1 MKTGIDR
8 NGNKV
13 LRVTV
18 PGERG
23 FSIQTLGNLPRT
35 HRDGVGH
42 WSESEA
48 SSWVK
53 QYGTKREQAAMSEK
67 EASR

>member
-13 LRVTV
+13 LRVSI
-18 PGERG
+18 PGRRG
-23 FSIQTLGNLPRT
+23 FSIQTNGNLPRT

-48 SSWVK
+48 SEWVK
-53 QYGTKREQAAMSEK
+53 QYGTQYQQAAMTGK
-67 EASR
+67 ASR